1 MLKTHRQREKTS
13 KIWFLQYLLGICRFW
28 ISRYVPKLFLRNA
41 LKKDNLQQKIP
52 PKYSKVSHFFC
63 CLDAEIIWIPILKLS
78 SFFIEN
84 KNMSQKKR
92 RTKISVRP
100 TAQVR
105 RWILVQTSPQFFSQI
120 IGCNSWS
127 ISWKTFWKNYGND
140 FFRRFNLRK
149 Y

>member
-1 MLKTHRQREKTS
+1 MCSKHTDREKKHLKFDFFNIS
-13 KIWFLQYLLGICRFW
+13 WEFAGFRYQDMYL
-28 ISRYVPKLFLRNA
+28 KLFLRNA

-63 CLDAEIIWIPILKLS
+63 CLDAEIIWMPILKLS

-84 KNMSQKKR
+84 KSMSQKKR

-120 IGCNSWS
+120 IGCNS
-127 ISWKTFWKNYGND
+127 
-140 FFRRFNLRK
+140 
-149 Y
+149 

>member
-1 MLKTHRQREKTS
+1 MLKTHRQREKHLKFDFFNIS
-13 KIWFLQYLLGICRFW
+13 WEFAGFRYQDMYL
-28 ISRYVPKLFLRNA
+28 KLFLRNA

-63 CLDAEIIWIPILKLS
+63 CLDAEIIWMPILKLS

-84 KNMSQKKR
+84 KSMSQKKR

-120 IGCNSWS
+120 IGCNS
-127 ISWKTFWKNYGND
+127 
-140 FFRRFNLRK
+140 
-149 Y
+149 

>member
-1 MLKTHRQREKTS
+1 MCSKHTDREKKHLKFDFFNIS
-13 KIWFLQYLLGICRFW
+13 WEYAGFRYQDMYL
-28 ISRYVPKLFLRNA
+28 KLFLRNA

-63 CLDAEIIWIPILKLS
+63 CLDAEIIWMPILKLS

-84 KNMSQKKR
+84 KSMSQKKR

-120 IGCNSWS
+120 IGCNS
-127 ISWKTFWKNYGND
+127 
-140 FFRRFNLRK
+140 
-149 Y
+149 